1 VPLPSRESALQPWSD
16 PQAGLDTNATDRYA
30 GTMTKHMPQYHEF
43 FNPVLDALRELGGS
57 ATNAELE
64 EMVAKLMQLPES
76 IVEAPHKDTNATEV
90 GYRIAWARTYLKKYG
105 VIENSQRG
113 VWTLTQAGRD
123 TPRVDTTEVR
133 RHVKELATPT
143 KAGEGG
149 PTTAVHDEVDEAEDA
164 WEDAVLSILK
174 SMEPAAFER
183 LCQRLLRESG
193 FIEVEV
199 TGRSGDGGIDGRGI
213 LRIGGLI
220 SFTVMFQSK
229 RYKDAVGSSVVRDFR
244 GALMGRADK
253 GLIMTTGRF
262 TAEANKEATRDGA
275 TPIDLI
281 DGHLL
286 VQRLRELGLGIQTRT
301 IEVVEVDT
309 AWFEKV

>member
-1 VPLPSRESALQPWSD
+1 
-16 PQAGLDTNATDRYA
+16 
-30 GTMTKHMPQYHEF
+30 MTKRLPQYHQF

-64 EMVAKLMQLPES
+64 EMVAKLMDLPES
-76 IVEAPHKDTNATEV
+76 IVEIPHKDTNTTEV

-113 VWTLTQAGRD
+113 VWTLTAAGRD
-123 TPRVDTTEVR
+123 TRKVDTTEVR
-133 RHVKELATPT
+133 RHVKELGSPT
-143 KAGEGG
+143 KTGGGG
-149 PTTAVHDEVDEAEDA
+149 PGSVDEDA
-164 WEDAVLSILK
+164 DDEADDWEETALNILK
-174 SMEPAAFER
+174 SIDPIAFER

-253 GLIMTTGRF
+253 GLIITTGRF
-262 TAEANKEATRDGA
+262 TADANKEATRDGA

-281 DGHLL
+281 DGRLL
-286 VQRLRELGLGIQTRT
+286 VQRLRELGLGIQTKT
-301 IEVVEVDT
+301 IEVVEVDR
-309 AWFEKV
+309 AWFEQV

>member
-1 VPLPSRESALQPWSD
+1 
-16 PQAGLDTNATDRYA
+16 
-30 GTMTKHMPQYHEF
+30 MTKRLPQYHQF

-64 EMVAKLMQLPES
+64 EMVAKLMELPES
-76 IVEAPHKDTNATEV
+76 IVEIPHKDTNTTEV

-113 VWTLTQAGRD
+113 VWTLTAAGRD
-123 TPRVDTTEVR
+123 TRKVDTTEVR
-133 RHVKELATPT
+133 RHVKELGSPT
-143 KAGEGG
+143 KTGG
-149 PTTAVHDEVDEAEDA
+149 GAPGSVDEDTDDEADD
-164 WEDAVLSILK
+164 WEETALNILK
-174 SMEPAAFER
+174 SIDPIAFER

-253 GLIMTTGRF
+253 GLIITTGRF
-262 TAEANKEATRDGA
+262 TADANKEATRDGA

-281 DGHLL
+281 DGRLL
-286 VQRLRELGLGIQTRT
+286 VQRLRELGLGIQTKT
-301 IEVVEVDT
+301 IEVVEVDR
-309 AWFEKV
+309 AWFEQV

>member
-1 VPLPSRESALQPWSD
+1 
-16 PQAGLDTNATDRYA
+16 
-30 GTMTKHMPQYHEF
+30 MTKSLPQYHDF

-64 EMVAKLMQLPES
+64 EMVAKLMHLPES
-76 IVEAPHKDTNATEV
+76 IVEIPHKDTNTTEV

-113 VWTLTQAGRD
+113 VWTLTAAGRS
-123 TPRVDTTEVR
+123 TPKVDTAEVR
-133 RHVKELATPT
+133 RRVKELATTT
-143 KAGEGG
+143 KDGEVG
-149 PTTAVHDEVDEAEDA
+149 PKNINEGADEVAGD
-164 WEDAVLSILK
+164 WEDKALGILK
-174 SMEPAAFER
+174 SIEPAAFER

-199 TGRSGDGGIDGRGI
+199 TGRSADGGIDGRGV

-253 GLIMTTGRF
+253 GLIITTGRF

-281 DGHLL
+281 DGNLL
-286 VQRLRELGLGIQTRT
+286 VQRLRELGLGIRTRT
-301 IEVVEVDT
+301 IEVVEVDDE
-309 AWFEKV
+309 WFGKV